1 MVAFIVEVT
10 DTAPLAGCSEPA
22 QEAPLVGSDA
32 SAFVQQANA
41 AVAKAAD
48 LSDAPSF
55 ADAKRGFIAAPKE
68 QIKDATG
75 TVIWDFDA
83 FSFIQGAAPPTV
95 NPSLWRQAMLNNHIG
110 LFKVIDGI
118 WQVRG
123 FDLANLTLIE
133 GKTGLIVVDTL
144 TARQWPMVG
153 SAFWSPTCWWTSRCR
168 K

>member
-1 MVAFIVEVT
+1 MRT
-10 DTAPLAGCSEPA
+10 TATQGAALSAWPVFLLTTALLAGCSKPA

-48 LSDAPSF
+48 LLDAPSF

-95 NPSLWRQAMLNNHIG
+95 NPSLWRLAMLNNHVDVG

-123 FDLANLTLIE
+123 FDLANLTP
-133 GKTGLIVVDTL
+133 GSKA
-144 TARQWPMVG
+144 ARSIRASS
-153 SAFWSPTCWWTSRCR
+153 SACFT
-168 K
+168 